1 GRSTWPNATAEHRTD
16 RCKHCVPHPVPARK
30 LMGMTAAIHGL
41 LPNNMWR
48 SVRRGP
54 RKLQA
59 TMIGRSGLC
68 CPPSAAL
75 ESERKQPTVLFAD
88 PKGSMELLSGSS
100 TTGAIGA
107 AFGGGLDG

>member
-1 GRSTWPNATAEHRTD
+1 MHVNGDRFAQHLERGGGGICCLCSRGRPTWPNATAEHRTD
-16 RCKHCVPHPVPARK
+16 RYKHCVPHPVSARK

-75 ESERKQPTVLFAD
+75 ESERKQPTVLF
-88 PKGSMELLSGSS
+88 
-100 TTGAIGA
+100 
-107 AFGGGLDG
+107 